1 MDRIVIGLLFI
12 MFFGVLGFTIRQEI
26 INQELRNQNALQ
38 KIQIEELSK
47 RQRLTAQDV
56 DFIEKLVIE
65 GTNKK

>member
-1 MDRIVIGLLFI
+1 MDRFVIGLLFI
-12 MFFGVLGFTIRQEI
+12 MFFGVLGLTVRQEI

-65 GTNKK
+65 GTK

>member
-1 MDRIVIGLLFI
+1 MDRFVIGLLYI
-12 MFFGVLGFTIRQEI
+12 MFFGVLGLTVRQEI

-65 GTNKK
+65 GTK

>member
-1 MDRIVIGLLFI
+1 MDRFVIGLLFI
-12 MFFGVLGFTIRQEI
+12 MIFGVLGLTVRQEI

-47 RQRLTAQDV
+47 RQRLSAQDV

-65 GTNKK
+65 GTK

>member
-1 MDRIVIGLLFI
+1 MDRFVIGLLFI
-12 MFFGVLGFTIRQEI
+12 MFFGVLGLAARQEI

-38 KIQIEELSK
+38 RRQIEELSK

-65 GTNKK
+65 GTK

>member
-1 MDRIVIGLLFI
+1 
-12 MFFGVLGFTIRQEI
+12 MFFGVLGLTVRQEI

-65 GTNKK
+65 GTK

>member
-1 MDRIVIGLLFI
+1 MDRFVIGLLFI
-12 MFFGVLGFTIRQEI
+12 MFFGVLGLTVRQEI

-47 RQRLTAQDV
+47 RQRLSAQDV

-65 GTNKK
+65 GTK

>member
-1 MDRIVIGLLFI
+1 MDRFVIGLLFI
-12 MFFGVLGFTIRQEI
+12 MFFGVLGLTVRQEI

-47 RQRLTAQDV
+47 RQRLTAQNV

-65 GTNKK
+65 GTNTK